1 MARRPRSSGKVFDV
15 LRVEPESDIGASFSH
30 LLYFVGED
38 HMLPP
43 GFMMRDGSFSDGSTA
58 WWSTMLAR
66 ALAS

>member
-1 MARRPRSSGKVFDV
+1 M

-43 GFMMRDGSFSDGSTA
+43 GFMTRDGSFSDGSTA